1 MTRFS
6 GWECVAERLFKFAE
20 EDGYDLGNVNFLN
33 PGQRLSLE
41 VIARRLPKHGIIL
54 ADEVSEVQI
63 ISQNFANWQNRAN
76 GNDELAPQNLL
87 LPALYAIYHSKF
99 RSPHH
104 PNSESHWPSNWH
116 RYTLRAATS
125 IARSIGKR
133 ELRKI
138 AESGNFRNWKKQSS
152 YEKHSDTRRTLHQAI
167 GRGLAL
173 EICQFC

>member
-54 ADEVSEVQI
+54 ADEVGMGKTRIAVALARAVETLRSIWSFYNYWKDGRAEDNSWAGSEVQI

-116 RYTLRAATS
+116 R
-125 IARSIGKR
+125 
-133 ELRKI
+133 
-138 AESGNFRNWKKQSS
+138 
-152 YEKHSDTRRTLHQAI
+152 
-167 GRGLAL
+167 
-173 EICQFC
+173 